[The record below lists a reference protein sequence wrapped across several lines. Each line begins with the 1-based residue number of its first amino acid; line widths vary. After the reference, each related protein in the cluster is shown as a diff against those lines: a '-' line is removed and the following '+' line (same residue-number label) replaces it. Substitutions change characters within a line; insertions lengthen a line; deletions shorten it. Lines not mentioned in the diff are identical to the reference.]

1 MAITPDQLGVFKP
14 KFNNDASTN
23 GGIATL
29 NQLSSG
35 LRNSIFSDLANDSS
49 LAGATEV
56 RKVFIKQNLQAIDA
70 SAYGDASV
78 FMKDIGDSD
87 INFLLGYGAE
97 TDSGVN
103 PTLDIMVGRVV
114 NVGASYVDI
123 ETPLVKTGVITVTR
137 FRPSTGSVVEVA
149 DASANASGNYCR
161 LTNVQ
166 TSSFSVGDVI
176 TEKKVFELPL
186 PDDKANLKPR
196 VRDLNVSSAG
206 TFNVSA
212 VSFAPRAAVT
222 GVVNLELI
230 SGSSY
235 SWNIPDLNLNGVA
248 SLDEDLSVYHPETS
262 AQTNAALVLKIPSS
276 AFEGVWASGNTVN
289 FTIVSGSIP
298 LWLKRVV
305 SDNPNVAGTQA
316 VNFGVKY
323 QTS

>member
-14 KFNNDASTN
+14 KFNNAASTN

-29 NQLSSG
+29 SQLATG
-35 LRNSIFSDLANDSS
+35 VRNSIFSDLANDSS
-49 LAGATEV
+49 LAGNTEV
-56 RKVFIKQNLQAIDA
+56 RKVFIKQNLQALDA
-70 SAYGDASV
+70 SAYGDAHV

-87 INFLLGYGAE
+87 IKFLLGYGTE
-97 TDSGVN
+97 TDSGTS

-114 NVGASYVDI
+114 NVGASYVDV

-176 TEKKVFELPL
+176 TEKKVFELPTV
-186 PDDKANLKPR
+186 DDKTNLKPR
-196 VRDLNVSSAG
+196 ARDLSVSSEG
-206 TFNVSA
+206 TFNLSL

-222 GVVNLELI
+222 GVVSLELI
-230 SGSSY
+230 SSSSY
-235 SWNIPDLNLNGVA
+235 SWNIPELNINGVA
-248 SLDEDLSVYHPETS
+248 SLTEDLNVYHPETS

-276 AFEGVWASGNTVN
+276 AFEGVWASGNTVS

-298 LWLKRVV
+298 VWLKRVV
-305 SDNPNVAGTQA
+305 SDNPNVAGTQS
-316 VNFGVKY
+316 VNFGIKY